1 MQYMHTVYVYV
12 ADKGQPVYCY
22 VYRSLYSN
30 IFSYLPSYTLLASEV
45 EKELRLVGG
54 SHMGEGRL
62 EIFYA
67 NHWGT
72 ICDHHFTA
80 HDAEVACRQ
89 LGFPGLLQVYSSAAF
104 GEGEG
109 VIWVHSPNC
118 TGKEVRLADCSG
130 VQFGLAHSCQHTND
144 VSIHCGEAVGGVRLV
159 NGSSKY
165 EGRVEIYYAGIWG
178 TVCNDGF
185 DIFAATVVCRQSGFL
200 RAVKVIQ
207 LFEVVKG
214 SGTIWLDEVY
224 CSGEETSLANCSH
237 ASWGDNDCSHGE
249 DVGVVCSGKCAQIHH
264 EDVC

>member
-89 LGFPGLLQVYSSAAF
+89 LGFPGLLQVYSSQLL
-104 GEGEG
+104 
-109 VIWVHSPNC
+109 V
-118 TGKEVRLADCSG
+118 KE
-130 VQFGLAHSCQHTND
+130 
-144 VSIHCGEAVGGVRLV
+144 
-159 NGSSKY
+159 
-165 EGRVEIYYAGIWG
+165 
-178 TVCNDGF
+178 
-185 DIFAATVVCRQSGFL
+185 
-200 RAVKVIQ
+200 
-207 LFEVVKG
+207 KG
-214 SGTIWLDEVY
+214 SFG
-224 CSGEETSLANCSH
+224 
-237 ASWGDNDCSHGE
+237 
-249 DVGVVCSGKCAQIHH
+249 
-264 EDVC
+264 